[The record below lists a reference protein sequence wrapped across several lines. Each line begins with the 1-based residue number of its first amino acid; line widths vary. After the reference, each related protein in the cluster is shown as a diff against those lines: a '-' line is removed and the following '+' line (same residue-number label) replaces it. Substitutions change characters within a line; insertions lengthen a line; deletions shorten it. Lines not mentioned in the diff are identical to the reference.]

1 VLRLPAQQCGKF
13 MGVAIA
19 STASVSKERRL
30 YHIFEAFHYGQ
41 GIIAVGCDK
50 RAIKA
55 TGIALY
61 VGAQ

>member
-1 VLRLPAQQCGKF
+1 MDA
-13 MGVAIA
+13 AIA

-30 YHIFEAFHYGQ
+30 LYHIFKAFHYGQ
-41 GIIAVGCDK
+41 SIMAVGCDK

>member
-1 VLRLPAQQCGKF
+1 
-13 MGVAIA
+13 MGAAIA

-41 GIIAVGCDK
+41 GIMAVGCDK

>member
-1 VLRLPAQQCGKF
+1 MDA
-13 MGVAIA
+13 AIA

-30 YHIFEAFHYGQ
+30 YHIFKAFHYGQ
-41 GIIAVGCDK
+41 GIMVAGCDK

-55 TGIALY
+55 RSIALY